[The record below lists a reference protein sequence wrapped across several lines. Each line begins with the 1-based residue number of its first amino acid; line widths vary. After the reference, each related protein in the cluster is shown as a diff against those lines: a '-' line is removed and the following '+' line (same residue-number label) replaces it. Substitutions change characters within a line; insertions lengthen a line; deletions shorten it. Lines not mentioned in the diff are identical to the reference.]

1 MAVTIGVEAFSAAIG
16 VDAETGSRLLEVA
29 TELVD
34 RYAPAAPNAV
44 SNEAAIR
51 TAGWLAEAPAAG
63 QTGETVGD
71 VGTRYAATSQSAL
84 RHSGAM
90 ALLTI
95 WKVRRGGT
103 ISDRC
108 NGLGAICPVA
118 GNLLI

>member
-1 MAVTIGVEAFSAAIG
+1 MAVTIGVEAFSAAVG
-16 VDAETGSRLLEVA
+16 VDAETGSRLLEIA

-51 TAGWLAEAPAAG
+51 TAAWLHEAPAGG
-63 QTGETVGD
+63 QTSEGIGD
-71 VGTRYAATSQSAL
+71 INTRFAAASQSAL

-103 ISDRC
+103 I
-108 NGLGAICPVA
+108 
-118 GNLLI
+118 